1 MKNYFNANE
10 RTKHI
15 ILLAMQTVAD
25 DFSAVDSIT
34 DEERKYLRMATTYI
48 KKFNNSV
55 FERFGEP
62 YRRKII
68 NTMQMNHLKLVGKF
82 ENTQDCITEAAA
94 EDLIPKLRDVQMFYC
109 MDCQK
114 ENHKDCAI
122 YAMCVSCGI
131 DGDDTDGCP
140 YKL

>member
-62 YRRKII
+62 
-68 NTMQMNHLKLVGKF
+68 
-82 ENTQDCITEAAA
+82 
-94 EDLIPKLRDVQMFYC
+94 
-109 MDCQK
+109 
-114 ENHKDCAI
+114 
-122 YAMCVSCGI
+122 
-131 DGDDTDGCP
+131 
-140 YKL
+140 